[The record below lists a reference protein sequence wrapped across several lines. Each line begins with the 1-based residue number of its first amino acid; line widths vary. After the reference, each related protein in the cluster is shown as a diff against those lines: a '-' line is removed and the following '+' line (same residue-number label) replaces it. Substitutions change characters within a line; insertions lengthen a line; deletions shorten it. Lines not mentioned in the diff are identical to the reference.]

1 MTQTL
6 GTSYPATIPT
16 LSDQAS
22 ILDAFKYYHQGGL
35 SGSPATNSIEQHLI
49 NAGTR
54 SAALE
59 AAIGWPYSN
68 GSTIETRIAALE
80 STVGSSLA
88 ATYIKAIPSSNAT
101 ASTRNLITP
110 STTSIIPLQIQ
121 GIVGQSANLQEWKTS
136 AATVAYVTAAGQLF
150 SYDGSTTAEVATI
163 SGTQTLSNK
172 TLTSPI
178 TTLATNAR
186 TASYTLVL
194 SDQSKII
201 EVNNA
206 GDTTVT
212 IPADASVAYPVG
224 TYIMVLQ
231 TGAGQVTIAGSGFT
245 PNGTPGLKL
254 RTQWS
259 MATLIKRGTNSW
271 VVSGDLIA

>member
-68 GSTIETRIAALE
+68 GSTIETRIATLE
-80 STVGSSLA
+80 STVGSSLS

-101 ASTRNLITP
+101 AATRNLITP
-110 STTSIIPLQIQ
+110 STTSVIPLQIQ
-121 GIVGQSANLQEWKTS
+121 GIVGQTANLQEWKTS
-136 AATVAYVTAAGQLF
+136 AATVAYITASGQLF
-150 SYDGSTTAEVATI
+150 SYDGSAASEVATV
-163 SGTQTLSNK
+163 SGTQTLVNK
-172 TLTSPI
+172 TLTAPI
-178 TTLATNAR
+178 TTLATNAK
-186 TASYTLVL
+186 TTSYTLVL

-206 GDTTVT
+206 GATTVT
-212 IPADASVAYPVG
+212 I
-224 TYIMVLQ
+224 
-231 TGAGQVTIAGSGFT
+231 SG
-245 PNGTPGLKL
+245 
-254 RTQWS
+254 
-259 MATLIKRGTNSW
+259 
-271 VVSGDLIA
+271 